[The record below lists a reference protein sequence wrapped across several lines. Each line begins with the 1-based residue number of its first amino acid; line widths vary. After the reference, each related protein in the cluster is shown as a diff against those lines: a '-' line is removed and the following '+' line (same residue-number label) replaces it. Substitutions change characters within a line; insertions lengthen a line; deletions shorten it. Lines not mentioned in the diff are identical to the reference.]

1 MPHANLI
8 PSDIP
13 EEEELLLRAKLH
25 IRGGRIRQQRG
36 ENADAIAAFY
46 DALVSALLRFFVSDK
61 LRAAHELPV
70 PDDNSGEM
78 EHLEILSEH
87 NVIDANFGAIELKK
101 LMELLGRGFAGKP
114 VESLED
120 AFMEKYENVMTQLE
134 VLPIRD
140 EELPNELSV
149 TT

>member
-1 MPHANLI
+1 MPHAGLI

-25 IRGGRIRQQRG
+25 VRGGRIRQQRG

-61 LRAAHELPV
+61 LRAVHELPL
-70 PDDNSGEM
+70 PDDNSDEM
-78 EHLEILSEH
+78 EHLQILSEH
-87 NVIDANFGAIELKK
+87 NVIDADFGPIELEK
-101 LMELLGRGFAGKP
+101 LMEMLNRGFAGKP

-120 AFMEKYENVMTQLE
+120 AFVGKYESIMTQLE
-134 VLPIRD
+134 VLPILD
-140 EELPNELSV
+140 EELPNELSA